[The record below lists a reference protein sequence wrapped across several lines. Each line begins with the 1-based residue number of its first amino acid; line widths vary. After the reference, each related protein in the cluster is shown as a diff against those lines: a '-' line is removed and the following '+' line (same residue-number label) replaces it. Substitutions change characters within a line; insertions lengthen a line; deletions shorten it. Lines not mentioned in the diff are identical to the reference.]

1 MIVALCSLLF
11 RAKIPKSSLMLII
24 KRVISEVVL
33 LIALLLKTR
42 MMDDAKKCGFIKTKL
57 LRTYVYVFIRKN
69 AINAPKL
76 IIRTY
81 NNKG

>member
-11 RAKIPKSSLMLII
+11 RAKIRKSSLMLII

-33 LIALLLKTR
+33 LIALLKTQ

-57 LRTYVYVFIRKN
+57 LRTY
-69 AINAPKL
+69 
-76 IIRTY
+76 TY
-81 NNKG
+81 LLGKTQ

>member
-11 RAKIPKSSLMLII
+11 RAKIRKSSLMLII

-42 MMDDAKKCGFIKTKL
+42 MMDDAKKCGLKTKAII
-57 LRTYVYVFIRKN
+57 TYG
-69 AINAPKL
+69 
-76 IIRTY
+76 T
-81 NNKG
+81 

>member
-11 RAKIPKSSLMLII
+11 RAKIRKSSSLILIII
-24 KRVISEVVL
+24 KRVIPEVVL

-57 LRTYVYVFIRKN
+57 LRTY
-69 AINAPKL
+69 
-76 IIRTY
+76 TY
-81 NNKG
+81 LLGKT

>member
-1 MIVALCSLLF
+1 QKMWIYKNKA
-11 RAKIPKSSLMLII
+11 
-24 KRVISEVVL
+24 
-33 LIALLLKTR
+33 T
-42 MMDDAKKCGFIKTKL
+42 TY
-57 LRTYVYVFIRKN
+57 YVYVFIRKN

>member
-1 MIVALCSLLF
+1 
-11 RAKIPKSSLMLII
+11 MLII

-42 MMDDAKKCGFIKTKL
+42 MMDDAQIMWIYKNKAI
-57 LRTYVYVFIRKN
+57 TYVDVFIRKN

-81 NNKG
+81 YKR

>member
-11 RAKIPKSSLMLII
+11 RAKIGKSSLMLII

-57 LRTYVYVFIRKN
+57 LRTY
-69 AINAPKL
+69 
-76 IIRTY
+76 TY
-81 NNKG
+81 LLGKTQ

>member
-11 RAKIPKSSLMLII
+11 RAKIRKSSLMLII

-42 MMDDAKKCGFIKTKL
+42 MMDDAQKMWIYKNKAI
-57 LRTYVYVFIRKN
+57 TYVYVFIREN
-69 AINAPKL
+69 AKNAPKL

>member
-11 RAKIPKSSLMLII
+11 RAKIRKSSSLILIII

-33 LIALLLKTR
+33 LIALLKTQT
-42 MMDDAKKCGFIKTKL
+42 MDDAKKCGLKTKY
-57 LRTYVYVFIRKN
+57 TYIVRKN
-69 AINAPKL
+69 VINAPKL